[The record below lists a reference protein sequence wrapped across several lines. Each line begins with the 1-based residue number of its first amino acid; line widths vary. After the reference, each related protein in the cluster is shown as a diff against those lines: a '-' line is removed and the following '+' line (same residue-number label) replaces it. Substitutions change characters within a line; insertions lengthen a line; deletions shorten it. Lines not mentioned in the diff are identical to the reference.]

1 MSATASPLP
10 DVTSP
15 SASNVDAPKTG
26 FAQEPGYLFGPW
38 MDFFCLGGATLLII
52 PWFGLLPT
60 DWKEYADVLVIT
72 TAVAHFI
79 NNPHFAHSYH
89 LFYRDFTRRG
99 FAAEY
104 PREWRIRYLIA
115 GIAVPLALIGFFL
128 WCLLTK
134 NARALGYSVNLM
146 FFTVGWHYVKQGY
159 GMLMLD
165 SVLKRRFFTETEKR
179 VLLWNAYAVWFLSWL
194 LGNAMAYKSDYW
206 GIAYYSFATPEPIM
220 TAIEIITGLSSAAV
234 LVMLARKWLATR
246 VLPPINGLVGYTV
259 ALYLWLLYRD
269 PVLTLVFPALHS
281 IQYMVVVWRYELN
294 YQQAQTGGTR
304 NPVRFG
310 LRMALFYAIA
320 LGLGYV
326 GFWLGPKWLATAAPS
341 LIEGVGDYA
350 FLLAAWIFINVHHY
364 FLDSVVWRKGNP
376 ETGQYLFR

>member
-52 PWFGLLPT
+52 PWFALLPT

-165 SVLKRRFFTETEKR
+165 SVLKRRFFTEAEKQ

-246 VLPPINGLVGYTV
+246 MLPPINGLVGYTV

-310 LRMALFYAIA
+310 LRMGLFYAIA

-326 GFWLGPKWLATAAPS
+326 GFWLGPNWLATAAPS